1 MFRMGGSTEG
11 ITSGLAAPRTGFKE
25 SFFDVGTQSQL
36 TKQWYDSTRLQEEF
50 PTVEEYLEAVAETI
64 KTHESLSSGDQTGMG
79 SSELEDQVEKYN
91 KVIGEVNQ
99 ATGLNTPNYEV
110 DYDQYAK
117 GEHQLDPFTSTGP
130 WATRQWGP
138 DRGTTYSPRTKIEGD
153 DSDLDAQG
161 DTANIFNTQG
171 GNQGGNQ
178 IRSYGGSGDELITD
192 ELMEEFNRAKG
203 KIPFYQR
210 PEGEGLSRF
219 LTSFGLDLMSRPP
232 QGGFLATA
240 AESAKGPTAQL
251 YKDID
256 TERAMKYQSE
266 ADLFN
271 TLVGAKAKI
280 MAERAG
286 NEGAAD
292 MFKDEK
298 LAALGTE
305 TLNRLFKHNDTW
317 DSKWDKMSED
327 ERLKDP
333 DYVSWQRE
341 KKRIDL
347 ELDRYQKDV
356 GVDIEF
362 LWGGAK
368 GMEDIQWEI
377 SEQLKSSD
385 KPMIGPDGKAMLDE
399 DQEVI
404 TEGDFY
410 SDDENRGKLRLKIIE
425 IVQDK
430 IKTAQNRQRGWEG
443 STGGR
448 VGYANGELVE
458 QVGMDVMT
466 PQGNVA
472 MEETVEEGVM
482 PEQLSYQELR
492 SRLPQEISN
501 EIVQLL
507 VSSAEALAD
516 FAEIQ
521 TQIDVDNFN
530 AKYGVNL
537 LLPSEA

>member
-1 MFRMGGSTEG
+1 
-11 ITSGLAAPRTGFKE
+11 
-25 SFFDVGTQSQL
+25 
-36 TKQWYDSTRLQEEF
+36 
-50 PTVEEYLEAVAETI
+50 
-64 KTHESLSSGDQTGMG
+64 
-79 SSELEDQVEKYN
+79 
-91 KVIGEVNQ
+91 
-99 ATGLNTPNYEV
+99 
-110 DYDQYAK
+110 
-117 GEHQLDPFTSTGP
+117 
-130 WATRQWGP
+130 
-138 DRGTTYSPRTKIEGD
+138 
-153 DSDLDAQG
+153 
-161 DTANIFNTQG
+161 
-171 GNQGGNQ
+171 
-178 IRSYGGSGDELITD
+178 
-192 ELMEEFNRAKG
+192 
-203 KIPFYQR
+203 
-210 PEGEGLSRF
+210 
-219 LTSFGLDLMSRPP
+219 MSRPP

>member
-286 NEGAAD
+286 NE
-292 MFKDEK
+292 
-298 LAALGTE
+298 
-305 TLNRLFKHNDTW
+305 
-317 DSKWDKMSED
+317 
-327 ERLKDP
+327 
-333 DYVSWQRE
+333 
-341 KKRIDL
+341 
-347 ELDRYQKDV
+347 
-356 GVDIEF
+356 
-362 LWGGAK
+362 
-368 GMEDIQWEI
+368 
-377 SEQLKSSD
+377 
-385 KPMIGPDGKAMLDE
+385 
-399 DQEVI
+399 
-404 TEGDFY
+404 
-410 SDDENRGKLRLKIIE
+410 
-425 IVQDK
+425 
-430 IKTAQNRQRGWEG
+430 
-443 STGGR
+443 
-448 VGYANGELVE
+448 
-458 QVGMDVMT
+458 
-466 PQGNVA
+466 
-472 MEETVEEGVM
+472 
-482 PEQLSYQELR
+482 LSL
-492 SRLPQEISN
+492 IH
-501 EIVQLL
+501 I
-507 VSSAEALAD
+507 
-516 FAEIQ
+516 
-521 TQIDVDNFN
+521 
-530 AKYGVNL
+530 
-537 LLPSEA
+537 

>member
-192 ELMEEFNRAKG
+192 ELIEEFNRAKG

-443 STGGR
+443 ATGGR

>member
-1 MFRMGGSTEG
+1 MGGSTEG

-443 STGGR
+443 ATGGR

>member
-1 MFRMGGSTEG
+1 MGGSTEG

-192 ELMEEFNRAKG
+192 ELIEEFNRAKG

-443 STGGR
+443 ATGGR

>member
-99 ATGLNTPNYEV
+99 ATGLNTPKYQV
-110 DYDQYAK
+110 DYDKYTY
-117 GEHQLDPFTSTGP
+117 GEHTVP
-130 WATRQWGP
+130 TRQWGP

-192 ELMEEFNRAKG
+192 ELIEEFNRAKG

-443 STGGR
+443 ATGGR